1 MAKTNQKVTIEEFL
15 SFFPT
20 VELPVTLTDDL
31 HLVFSQRNEPFPQAI
46 LEQYLWPL
54 ENEVV
59 DDMTEFVPCFRLPN
73 TYNFHAFVY
82 WKAELLNYQY
92 VLVSISEKG
101 ELIDKKVIAGTTSD
115 GDSLT
120 TAITTIEED
129 FEILVL
135 SGHSEE
141 EKRAGFMG
149 SKSKATRLELLPE
162 GQIVSL
168 DA

>member
-1 MAKTNQKVTIEEFL
+1 MAKTNQQVSIEEFL

-20 VELPVTLTDDL
+20 IELPVTLTDDL
-31 HLVFSQRNEPFPQAI
+31 HIVFSKRNEPFPQAV

-54 ENEVV
+54 EGNDV
-59 DDMTEFVPCFRLPN
+59 DEMTEFVPCFQLPN

-92 VLVSISEKG
+92 VLVTINEQG
-101 ELIDKKVIAGTTSD
+101 TLIDKKVIAGTSSD

-135 SGHSEE
+135 SGHAEQ
-141 EKRAGFMG
+141 EKRADFTGN
-149 SKSKATRLELLPE
+149 KSKATRLELLPE
-162 GQIVSL
+162 GQIISL